1 MEQNYLNVFASYE
14 SEARSYCRKFPA
26 LFTTAKMSTMY
37 DADGGEYIDFLCGAG
52 ALNFGHNNPVIRDA
66 VIEYMQN
73 DGITFSLDL
82 HTEAK
87 KNFLSAFSRNILEPR
102 GLNYKMQFTSPSGT
116 SAVESAVK
124 LARKVK
130 NRQNILCFT
139 NGFHGMTAGSLSIT
153 GASYHRQNIAKGG
166 VTRLP
171 FDGYV
176 DNFDTI
182 AYYRKLLT
190 DPSSGVDLPAAVILE
205 TVQGEGGVNVASIP
219 WLQELNA
226 LCRELDILF
235 IVDDIQAGCGRTGK
249 FFSFERAGIEPDLVC
264 LSKSIGGMGQPFA
277 VLLLKEELDE
287 WMPAEDNGTFR
298 GNNLAF
304 VAATKMLDTY
314 WSNNSLENH
323 MQSIAQTMADAL
335 ASLAKEYP
343 NHIKES
349 RGLGFMQGLE
359 FNKEEDAEAVA
370 KLCFEQNLLIERCGP
385 NDEVLKLMPA
395 CTIEADLVN
404 KALEIIKNCV
414 NKVCLKTTNS
424 NKESATMS

>member
-1 MEQNYLNVFASYE
+1 MEQNYLDVFASYE
-14 SEARSYCRKFPA
+14 SEARSYCRKFPS
-26 LFTTAKMSTMY
+26 LFKTAKMSTMY
-37 DADGGEYIDFLCGAG
+37 DAEGNEYIDFLCGAG

-66 VIEYMQN
+66 VVEYMQN

-87 KNFLSAFSRNILEPR
+87 RDFLSAFSKYILEPR
-102 GLNYKMQFTSPSGT
+102 NFTYKMQFTSPSGT

-182 AYYRKLLT
+182 SYFRKLLT

-205 TVQGEGGVNVASIP
+205 TVQGEGGVNVASVE

-277 VLLLKEELDE
+277 VLLLKQELDE

-304 VAATKMLDTY
+304 VAATKMLETY
-314 WSNNSLENH
+314 WSDSSLEDH
-323 MQSIAQTMADAL
+323 MKAIEKQMADAL
-335 ASLAKEYP
+335 ESLAKEHTS
-343 NHIKES
+343 HIKDS
-349 RGLGFMQGLE
+349 RGLGVMQGLE
-359 FNKEEDAEAVA
+359 FFKEEDSEAVA

-395 CTIEADLVN
+395 CTIEADQVT

-424 NKESATMS
+424 NQETANLS

>member
-1 MEQNYLNVFASYE
+1 MEQNYLDVFANYE

-26 LFTTAKMSTMY
+26 LFKTAKMSTMY
-37 DADGGEYIDFLCGAG
+37 DTDGNEYIDFLCGAG

-66 VIEYMQN
+66 VIEYIQQ

-87 KNFLSAFSRNILEPR
+87 RDFLSAFNRHILQPRNFS
-102 GLNYKMQFTSPSGT
+102 YKLQFTSPSGT

-205 TVQGEGGVNVASIP
+205 TVQGEGGVNVASVA
-219 WLQELNA
+219 WLQELSA

-264 LSKSIGGMGQPFA
+264 LSKSIGGMGHPFA
-277 VLLLKEELDE
+277 LLLLKDELDK

-304 VAATKMLDTY
+304 VAATKMIETY
-314 WSNNSLENH
+314 WSDNSLENH
-323 MQSIAQTMADAL
+323 MQPLAQLMIDTLADL
-335 ASLAKEYP
+335 ANEHP
-343 NHIKES
+343 NYIKTS
-349 RGLGFMQGLE
+349 RGLGFMLGLE
-359 FNKEEDAEAVA
+359 FIREEDAETVA
-370 KLCFEQNLLIERCGP
+370 KLCFEQSLLIERCGP

-404 KALEIIKNCV
+404 KALEIIKDCV

-424 NKESATMS
+424 NKEAANIA

>member
-1 MEQNYLNVFASYE
+1 MEQNYLDVFASYE

-26 LFTTAKMSTMY
+26 LFKTAKMSTMY
-37 DADGGEYIDFLCGAG
+37 DANGNEYIDFLCGAG

-66 VIEYMQN
+66 VVEYMQN

-87 KNFLSAFSRNILEPR
+87 KEFLSAFAKNILEPR
-102 GLNYKMQFTSPSGT
+102 GFNYKMQFTSPSGT

-153 GASYHRQNIAKGG
+153 GASYHRQNISKGG

-171 FDGYV
+171 FDGYMEG
-176 DNFDTI
+176 FDTI
-182 AYYRKLLT
+182 SYYRKLLN

-205 TVQGEGGVNVASIP
+205 TVQGEGGVNVASVP
-219 WLQELNA
+219 WLQDLNA

-277 VLLLKEELDE
+277 VLLLKDELDK

-304 VAATKMLDTY
+304 VAATKMLNTY
-314 WSNNSLENH
+314 WGDKSLENQ
-323 MQSIAQTMADAL
+323 MKPIADTMADTL
-335 ASLAKEYP
+335 ASLAKEHP
-343 NHIKES
+343 NHIKNS

-359 FNKEEDAEAVA
+359 FFKEEDAEAVA

-395 CTIEADLVN
+395 CTIDADLVN
-404 KALEIIKNCV
+404 KALEIIKDCV
-414 NKVCLKTTNS
+414 NKVCLKTTNG
-424 NKESATMS
+424 NQESANIA